1 MKRYLGSTYL
11 FGLIGGMFC
20 VLAFLLF
27 RYIGFDA
34 TNLSM
39 LFGYVLIP
47 IFIFLGIRYFRKD
60 INGGELSFAHGM
72 TIGFLIYT
80 MIAVVAGL
88 GIWLVLSLSPE
99 FFEEIKSA
107 KVAVMD
113 ANKDLIVGQLGQ
125 ESFDFTYEKILEMTA
140 LDIALNDFIWKI
152 LPGLFFTIIISIILR
167 KTKL

>member
-11 FGLIGGMFC
+11 FGLIGGVFC

-27 RYIGFDA
+27 KWIGVDA

-39 LFGYVLIP
+39 LFGYVLVP
-47 IFIFLGIRYFRKD
+47 IFVFLGIRYFRND

-72 TIGFLIYT
+72 TIGFLVYT
-80 MIAVVAGL
+80 MIAVTAGL

-99 FFEEIKSA
+99 FFQEIKAA

-113 ANKDLIVGQLGQ
+113 TNKDLIVGQLGK
-125 ESFDFTYEKILEMTA
+125 ESFDFTYEKIQAMTA

-167 KTKL
+167 RTKF

>member
-11 FGLIGGMFC
+11 FGLIGGVFC

-27 RYIGFDA
+27 KYIGFDA

-47 IFIFLGIRYFRKD
+47 IFVFSGIRYFRKD

-99 FFEEIKSA
+99 FFEEIKTI

-113 ANKDLIVGQLGQ
+113 TNKDLIVGQLGQ

>member
-1 MKRYLGSTYL
+1 MKRYFESTYL
-11 FGLIGGMFC
+11 FGLIGGVFC

-27 RYIGFDA
+27 KWIGFDA

-47 IFIFLGIRYFRKD
+47 IFVFLGIRYFRND

-72 TIGFLIYT
+72 TIGFLIYS

-88 GIWLVLSLSPE
+88 GIWLVLSISPE
-99 FFEEIKSA
+99 FFQEIKTS

-113 ANKDLIVGQLGQ
+113 TNKDLIVGQLGQ
-125 ESFDFTYEKILEMTA
+125 ESFDFTYEKILAMTA

-167 KTKL
+167 RTKL

>member
-1 MKRYLGSTYL
+1 MKRYFESTYL
-11 FGLIGGMFC
+11 FGLIGGVFC

-27 RYIGFDA
+27 KWIGFDA

-47 IFIFLGIRYFRKD
+47 IFVFLGIRYFRND

-72 TIGFLIYT
+72 TIGFLIYS

-88 GIWLVLSLSPE
+88 GVWLVLSISPE
-99 FFEEIKSA
+99 FFQEIKTS

-113 ANKDLIVGQLGQ
+113 TNKDLIVGQLGQ
-125 ESFDFTYEKILEMTA
+125 ESFDFTYEKILAMTA

-167 KTKL
+167 RTKL

>member
-1 MKRYLGSTYL
+1 
-11 FGLIGGMFC
+11 
-20 VLAFLLF
+20 
-27 RYIGFDA
+27 
-34 TNLSM
+34 M

-47 IFIFLGIRYFRKD
+47 IFVFLGIRYFRND

-72 TIGFLIYT
+72 TIGFLIYS

-88 GIWLVLSLSPE
+88 GVWLVLSISPE
-99 FFEEIKSA
+99 FFQEIKTS

-113 ANKDLIVGQLGQ
+113 TNKDLIVGQLGQ
-125 ESFDFTYEKILEMTA
+125 ESFDFTYEKILAMTA

-167 KTKL
+167 RTKL

>member
-1 MKRYLGSTYL
+1 MKRYLESTYL
-11 FGLIGGMFC
+11 FGLIGGVFC

-27 RYIGFDA
+27 KWIGFDA

-47 IFIFLGIRYFRKD
+47 IFVFLGIRYFRND

-72 TIGFLIYT
+72 TIGFLIYS

-88 GIWLVLSLSPE
+88 GVWLVLSISPE
-99 FFEEIKSA
+99 FFQEIKTS

-113 ANKDLIVGQLGQ
+113 TNKDLIVGQLGQ
-125 ESFDFTYEKILEMTA
+125 ESFDFTYEKILAMTA

-167 KTKL
+167 RTKL